1 MHSRERRACR
11 RFTLNHPVLMG
22 TSGDIGHLAEI
33 LDAGVEGMRVRMT
46 NQSGFQVGH
55 EVDIACLSR
64 KNHADTV
71 NLRCRVAWEDTEN
84 LEVGLTYLQ

>member
-1 MHSRERRACR
+1 MNSRERRACR

-22 TSGDIGHLAEI
+22 TGGDGGHLAEI

-55 EVDIACLSR
+55 QVDITCLSR
-64 KNHADTV
+64 QDQADTV
-71 NLRCRVAWEDTEN
+71 NLRCRVAWEDAEN
-84 LEVGLTYLQ
+84 FEVGLTYLQ